1 MMADEST
8 PNSDSSSA
16 EPSDGSGAVATTTLV
31 APKKAPARVK
41 PRKLPPFKVLLHN
54 DDVSTFEHVI
64 LSIVNL
70 TPLTTEAA
78 FEKTLIAHDQ
88 GLVLL
93 LVTHKERA
101 ELYQEQ
107 FTSVKLTVTIEPDAG

>member
-1 MMADEST
+1 MADESAT
-8 PNSDSSSA
+8 NFDPSSG
-16 EPSDGSGAVATTTLV
+16 EPSGGSGDVDTATQIL
-31 APKKAPARVK
+31 PKKAPTRPK
-41 PRKLPPFKVLLHN
+41 PRRLPPYKVLLHN

-64 LSIVNL
+64 LSIVEL
-70 TPLTTEAA
+70 TPLTTESA

-107 FTSVKLTVTIEPDAG
+107 FTSVKLTVTIEPDAA

>member
-1 MMADEST
+1 MADESI

-16 EPSDGSGAVATTTLV
+16 EPSGGPADVATATRV

-41 PRKLPPFKVLLHN
+41 PRKLPPYKVLLHN

-64 LSIVNL
+64 LSIVDL
-70 TPLTTEAA
+70 TPLSTEAA
-78 FEKTLIAHDQ
+78 FEKTLIAHDR

-93 LVTHKERA
+93 LVTHKELVNA
-101 ELYQEQ
+101 EI
-107 FTSVKLTVTIEPDAG
+107 VRHIKAHAD

>member
-1 MMADEST
+1 MADEST
-8 PNSDSSSA
+8 SNSDSSSV
-16 EPSDGSGAVATTTLV
+16 EPSGGPADVATATRV

-41 PRKLPPFKVLLHN
+41 PRKLPPYKVLLHN

-64 LSIVNL
+64 LSIVDL
-70 TPLTTEAA
+70 TPLSTEAA

-107 FTSVKLTVTIEPDAG
+107 FTSVKLTVTIEPDAV